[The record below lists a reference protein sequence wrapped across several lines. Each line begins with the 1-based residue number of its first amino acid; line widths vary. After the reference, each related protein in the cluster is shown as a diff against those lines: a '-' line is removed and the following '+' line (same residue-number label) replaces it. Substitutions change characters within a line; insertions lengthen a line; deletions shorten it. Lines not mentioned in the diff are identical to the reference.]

1 MIVMI
6 YFIYIYS
13 KHLLQG
19 QTPGAR
25 CLKTHLK
32 KEDSSSNKSGNVPP
46 THLIK
51 QCLSCDEYT
60 VRGRYM
66 ISNMIGHY

>member
-1 MIVMI
+1 M
-6 YFIYIYS
+6 YFIRENGS
-13 KHLLQG
+13 KEEEEEVEG
-19 QTPGAR
+19 DR
-25 CLKTHLK
+25 EEEEETHLK
-32 KEDSSSNKSGNVPP
+32 KEDSSSNKSGNVLP

-66 ISNMIGHY
+66 ISKMIGHY